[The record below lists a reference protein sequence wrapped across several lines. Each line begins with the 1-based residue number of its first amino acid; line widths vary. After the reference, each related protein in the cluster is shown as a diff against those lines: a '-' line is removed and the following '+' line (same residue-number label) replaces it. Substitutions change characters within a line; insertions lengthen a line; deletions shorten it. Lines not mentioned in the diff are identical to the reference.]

1 MVELPTRE
9 QIAYILWLGG
19 FGEDPDRNWYMA
31 DFLVNNEGFHQLVE
45 EAQTLKTDS
54 NSDTA
59 GATRQREGWIRKC
72 AELLY
77 DISYRLALPSDAP
90 DINWRAGE
98 TFWAALG

>member
-45 EAQTLKTDS
+45 EAQTLKSDS

>member
-1 MVELPTRE
+1 MEMPTRE

-19 FGEDPDRNWYMA
+19 FGEDPDRNWFMS
-31 DFLVNNEGFHQLVE
+31 DLLVDNKEFHKLVE
-45 EAQTLKTDS
+45 EASAIKE
-54 NSDTA
+54 
-59 GATRQREGWIRKC
+59 ATGDPAEAIRLRDGWIRKC

-90 DINWRAGE
+90 DINWRASE